1 MHGEIITV
9 CGIQLDC
16 NGGKVSFM
24 ARKEKYIAE
33 AFKYN
38 SDIDLIV
45 LPEQFVKPQGGSLKY
60 NKYNESFF
68 VNWLKSVAKNYKVNV
83 IGGSFAR
90 FSSDYVSDNGKNESE
105 KPTNICYVINRTVKL
120 LAIMKKF
127 ICLMLLM

>member
-16 NGGKVSFM
+16 NGGNESTLKNV
-24 ARKEKYIAE
+24 EKYIAE

-45 LPEQFVKPQGGSLKY
+45 LPEQFVKPQCGSSKY

-90 FSSDYVSDNGKNESE
+90 FSSDYVSDNGKNEAE
-105 KPTNICYVINRTVKL
+105 KPTNICYVCL
-120 LAIMKKF
+120 LYTSPSPRD
-127 ICLMLLM
+127 CS

>member
-16 NGGKVSFM
+16 NGGNESTLKN
-24 ARKEKYIAE
+24 AEKYIAE

-45 LPEQFVKPQGGSLKY
+45 LPEQFVKPQCGSSKY

-90 FSSDYVSDNGKNESE
+90 FSSDYVSDNGK
-105 KPTNICYVINRTVKL
+105 I
-120 LAIMKKF
+120 
-127 ICLMLLM
+127 